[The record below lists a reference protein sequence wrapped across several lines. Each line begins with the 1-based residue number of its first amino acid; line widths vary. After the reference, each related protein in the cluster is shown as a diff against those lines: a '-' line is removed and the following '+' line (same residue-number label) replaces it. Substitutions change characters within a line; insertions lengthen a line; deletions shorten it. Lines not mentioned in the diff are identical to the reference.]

1 MLNSKT
7 FWHYGGIFSL
17 HVHFG
22 YPKIKSHTLQF
33 LDTIGLSI
41 FFCLQQ
47 KKRHIKKPK
56 KEAKVKVEYRH
67 SESNLGRS
75 RESQVS

>member
-1 MLNSKT
+1 MTEGDLNIL
-7 FWHYGGIFSL
+7 FEDA
-17 HVHFG
+17 
-22 YPKIKSHTLQF
+22 
-33 LDTIGLSI
+33 DTIGISI

-47 KKRHIKKPK
+47 KKVYKKAK
-56 KEAKVKVEYRH
+56 KEAKIKMEYRR